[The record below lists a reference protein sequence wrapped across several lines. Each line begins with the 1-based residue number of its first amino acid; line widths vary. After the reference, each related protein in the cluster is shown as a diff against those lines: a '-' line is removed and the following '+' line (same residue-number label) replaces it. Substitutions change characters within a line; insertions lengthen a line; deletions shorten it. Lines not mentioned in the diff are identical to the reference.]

1 MIQRIQSLWLLLSA
15 VCAAITWLV
24 PTFAGSTTDGS
35 MRIFSIRESVLL
47 LFLII
52 FIAACSFINIF
63 LFGNRKRQKAVT
75 IITFFTTLLFVIAQY
90 MIVKSFKTEFN
101 IPQGN
106 WEISAILPVF
116 ILLFQVFA
124 FLGIRRDERLLSSA
138 DRLR

>member
-1 MIQRIQSLWLLLSA
+1 MIQRIQSLWLLLSS

-35 MRIFSIRESVLL
+35 MRIFSIRENVLL

-63 LFGNRKRQKAVT
+63 LFGNRKRQKTVT
-75 IITFFTTLLFVIAQY
+75 VVTFFTTLLFVIAQY

-106 WEISAILPVF
+106 WEITAILPVF

-124 FLGIRRDERLLSSA
+124 FLGIRKDERLVSSA